1 MRSET
6 RLGWALTLPA
16 LAAIAVVAVFPI
28 AWTVWESLHL
38 HDLRMPWLGRPY
50 VGMANYWEALS
61 SARFWGAL
69 AHTAAFTAVT
79 VTLELTAGLFL
90 ALIVDR
96 VTRGRDLVRTAVLL
110 PWAIPTVV
118 VALVWRFLFENPAGL
133 MNDLLLR
140 LGMSSPT
147 WFADAT
153 AAWVPLVLA
162 DVWKMTPFVAVLLL
176 AGLQN
181 IDPSLYEAAR
191 MDGAAWGRQLTHIT
205 LPLLRPA
212 LLVAFIFRTLD
223 AFRVFD
229 VIYVMTG
236 GGPGTSTE
244 PIALLTFSMLLQ
256 NLRFGFGAA
265 LSIIVFASSFVLAVA
280 CIRILGRE
288 VLLER
293 VR

>member
-1 MRSET
+1 
-6 RLGWALTLPA
+6 
-16 LAAIAVVAVFPI
+16 
-28 AWTVWESLHL
+28 
-38 HDLRMPWLGRPY
+38 MPWLQRPY
-50 VGMANYWEALS
+50 VGMANYAEALS
-61 SARFWGAL
+61 SARFWSAL
-69 AHTAAFTAVT
+69 ANTAVFTAVT
-79 VTLELTAGLFL
+79 VTLELAAGLLL
-90 ALIVDR
+90 ALTVDR
-96 VTRGRDLVRTAVLL
+96 IARGRDVVRTAVLL

-133 MNDLLLR
+133 VNDLVLR
-140 LGMSSPT
+140 VGLSSPT

-153 AAWVPLVLA
+153 AAWVPLMLA
-162 DVWKMTPFVAVLLL
+162 DAWKMTPFVAVLLL

-191 MDGAAWGRQLTHIT
+191 MDGAGWGRQLTGIT
-205 LPLLRPA
+205 LPLLKPA

-236 GGPGTSTE
+236 GGPGTATE
-244 PIALLTFSMLLQ
+244 SIALLTFSTLLQ

-265 LSIIVFASSFVLAVA
+265 LSIIVFAVSFVLAAV
-280 CIRILGRE
+280 CIRMLGRE

-293 VR
+293 AR